1 MTQQAVER
9 VLGKL
14 LTDEAFRDR
23 FFETPVAVCWEAG
36 LALSPIE
43 LDALGRLSRDELARF
58 GDGIDERICR
68 PCLDRTWREG
78 TAPRNGANAEE
89 DE

>member
-14 LTDEAFRDR
+14 ITDEAFRDR
-23 FFETPVAVCWEAG
+23 FFETPGAACWEAG
-36 LALSPIE
+36 LALSAIE
-43 LDALGRLSRDELARF
+43 LEALGRLSRDELVRF

-68 PCLDRTWREG
+68 PCLDRTWREV
-78 TAPRNGANAEE
+78 TEPRNGANAEE
-89 DE
+89 DV